1 MTLLVCNKLLYLK
14 DYICKSICP
23 IFMIIIENQEILRKI
38 SNVEFLLRNNFLQ
51 LSKIAMN
58 GFLKV
63 ERKVKKAMMPNYLDS
78 LQP

>member
-14 DYICKSICP
+14 DYICKSICL
-23 IFMIIIENQEILRKI
+23 IFMIIMENQEILRKI

-63 ERKVKKAMMPNYLDS
+63 ERKVKKAMMPNYLDI

>member
-63 ERKVKKAMMPNYLDS
+63 ERKVKKAMMPNYLDI